1 MREELGLKQLGTK
14 MVKHREN
21 ILSDCD
27 DGYCRIY
34 ESKIVSEEELIPY
47 LNFYL
52 RSPSFQIFACFFI
65 VFFGMLDY

>member
-1 MREELGLKQLGTK
+1 

-47 LNFYL
+47 LNSGWDVIKEL
-52 RSPSFQIFACFFI
+52 RNGKI
-65 VFFGMLDY
+65 VIRKQVR